1 MRLKMAI
8 AALIVAG
15 SVAVPAA
22 GAFADSC
29 TNVSR
34 DVHAPGGTT
43 QQAKGNWVWLPQFG
57 IWGFAPPGA
66 PDSVAN
72 ALPGSNGNYQNTAVT
87 GNQSLLDNSA
97 TCAGTNT
104 ARQQTNG
111 IQTGCL

>member
-22 GAFADSC
+22 AYADSC

-34 DVHAPGGTT
+34 DAHAPGGATLQT
-43 QQAKGNWVWLPQFG
+43 KGNWVWLPQFG

-72 ALPGSNGNYQNTAVT
+72 GLPGSNGNYQNTAVT

-111 IQTGCL
+111 IQTGCV